1 MQHFK
6 EYEKCTLCPRQCG
19 IDRNKGKKGFCGETA
34 SLKVARAA
42 LHMWEEPCIS
52 GENGSGTVFFSGCTL
67 KCSYCQNFD
76 LSRNKCGKEITHNRL
91 AEIFLELQDKGAH
104 NINLVTGEH
113 FAPHIKYAV
122 NEAKKNGLKIPIVFN
137 CGGYVSTS
145 VLEYLS
151 ECIDIYLPDFK
162 YFYSETAQMYSAA
175 PDYREIAEK
184 AINKMVSLQPRLVY
198 DEKGILKRGVVVRH
212 MCLPGRTQESK
223 EILGYLYDKYV
234 NNICVSIMNQYT
246 PMENVKEDRL
256 LKRKLSE
263 YEYEKILDFCI
274 ALGIENAY
282 IQEGGAAEESFI
294 PKFDCEGV

>member
-1 MQHFK
+1 
-6 EYEKCTLCPRQCG
+6 
-19 IDRNKGKKGFCGETA
+19 
-34 SLKVARAA
+34 
-42 LHMWEEPCIS
+42 MWEEPCIS

-104 NINLVTGEH
+104 NINLVTWEH

-151 ECIDIYLPDFK
+151 ESIDIYLPDFK
-162 YFYSETAQMYSAA
+162 YFYPETAQMYSAA

-184 AINKMVSLQPRLVY
+184 AIDKMVSLQPRLVY

-212 MCLPGRTQESK
+212 MCLPGRTRESK

-256 LKRKLSE
+256 MKRKLSE

-294 PKFDCEGV
+294 PKFDCKGV